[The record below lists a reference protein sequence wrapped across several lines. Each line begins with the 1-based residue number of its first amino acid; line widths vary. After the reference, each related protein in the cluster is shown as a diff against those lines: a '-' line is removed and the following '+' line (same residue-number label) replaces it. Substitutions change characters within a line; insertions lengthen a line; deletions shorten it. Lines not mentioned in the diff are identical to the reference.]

1 MEKPE
6 TIEESKP
13 KEENEKEKEKEENED
28 LQILPSDYVKYDYN
42 YKVIVIGDSGVGK
55 TSVTY
60 RATKREFLEKN
71 APTLGFEYFPFVIKY
86 NEKVIKLEIWDTC
99 GQESY
104 RSLIKSFFTNSS
116 LAIIVYAI
124 DDLKSFNSVDEWI
137 RQCKNLCSPE
147 TKFVLIGNKA
157 DVDDEK

>member
-1 MEKPE
+1 MDQPE
-6 TIEESKP
+6 T
-13 KEENEKEKEKEENED
+13 KEENKPQEENQPENQEMGD
-28 LQILPSDYVKYDYN
+28 LEILPSDYIKYDYN

-60 RATKREFLEKN
+60 RATKREFLEKIS
-71 APTLGFEYFPFVIKY
+71 PTLGFEYFPFVLKY
-86 NEKVIKLEIWDTC
+86 KEKVIKLEIWDTC

-124 DDLKSFNSVDEWI
+124 DDLKTFNSVDEWI
-137 RQCKNLCSPE
+137 RQCKTLCSPE

-157 DVDDEK
+157 DVEDEK

>member
-1 MEKPE
+1 MEQPE
-6 TIEESKP
+6 T
-13 KEENEKEKEKEENED
+13 KEENQPENQEMGN
-28 LQILPSDYVKYDYN
+28 LEILPSDYIKYDYN

-60 RATKREFLEKN
+60 RATKREFLEKIS
-71 APTLGFEYFPFVIKY
+71 PTLGFEYFPFVLKY
-86 NEKVIKLEIWDTC
+86 KEKVIKLEIWDTC

-124 DDLKSFNSVDEWI
+124 DDLKTFNSVDEWI
-137 RQCKNLCSPE
+137 RQCKTLCSPE

-157 DVDDEK
+157 DVEDEK

>member
-1 MEKPE
+1 MEQPE
-6 TIEESKP
+6 T
-13 KEENEKEKEKEENED
+13 KEENKPQEENQPENQEMGN
-28 LQILPSDYVKYDYN
+28 LEILPSDYIKYDYN

-60 RATKREFLEKN
+60 RATKREFLEKIS
-71 APTLGFEYFPFVIKY
+71 PTLGFEYFPFVLKY
-86 NEKVIKLEIWDTC
+86 KEKVIKLEICDTC

-124 DDLKSFNSVDEWI
+124 DDLKTFNSVDEWI
-137 RQCKNLCSPE
+137 RQCKTLCSPE

-157 DVDDEK
+157 DVEDEK

>member
-1 MEKPE
+1 MEQPE
-6 TIEESKP
+6 T
-13 KEENEKEKEKEENED
+13 KEENKPQEENQPENQEMGD
-28 LQILPSDYVKYDYN
+28 LEILPSDYIKYDYN

-60 RATKREFLEKN
+60 RATKREFLEKIS
-71 APTLGFEYFPFVIKY
+71 PTLGFEYFPFVLKY
-86 NEKVIKLEIWDTC
+86 KEKVIKLEIWDTC

-124 DDLKSFNSVDEWI
+124 DDLKTFNSVDEWI
-137 RQCKNLCSPE
+137 RQCKTLCSPE

-157 DVDDEK
+157 DVEDEK

>member
-1 MEKPE
+1 MEQPE
-6 TIEESKP
+6 T
-13 KEENEKEKEKEENED
+13 KEENKPQEENQPENQEMGD
-28 LQILPSDYVKYDYN
+28 LEILPSDYIKYDYN

-60 RATKREFLEKN
+60 RATKRKKKKKIS
-71 APTLGFEYFPFVIKY
+71 PTLGFEYFPFVLKY
-86 NEKVIKLEIWDTC
+86 KEKVIKLEIWDTC

-124 DDLKSFNSVDEWI
+124 DDLKTFNSVDEWI
-137 RQCKNLCSPE
+137 RQCKTLCSPE

-157 DVDDEK
+157 DVEDEK

>member
-6 TIEESKP
+6 TLEESTP
-13 KEENEKEKEKEENED
+13 KEENQNEKEEKED
-28 LQILPSDYVKYDYN
+28 VQILPPDYIKYDYN

-55 TSVTY
+55 TSITY
-60 RATKREFLEKN
+60 YATKREFPEKI
-71 APTLGFEYFPFVIKY
+71 APTLGFEYFPFVLKH

-124 DDLKSFNSVDEWI
+124 DDLKSFNSIDEWI

-147 TKFVLIGNKA
+147 TKFVLIGNKS
-157 DVDDEK
+157 DVSDEK

>member
-1 MEKPE
+1 MEHPE
-6 TIEESKP
+6 T
-13 KEENEKEKEKEENED
+13 KEENKPQEENQPENQEMGD
-28 LQILPSDYVKYDYN
+28 LEILPSDYIKYDYN

-60 RATKREFLEKN
+60 RATKREFLEKIS
-71 APTLGFEYFPFVIKY
+71 PTLGFEYFPFVLKY
-86 NEKVIKLEIWDTC
+86 KEKVIKLEIWDTC

-124 DDLKSFNSVDEWI
+124 DDLKTFNSVDEWI
-137 RQCKNLCSPE
+137 RQCKTLCSPE

-157 DVDDEK
+157 DVEDEK

>member
-1 MEKPE
+1 MKQPE
-6 TIEESKP
+6 T
-13 KEENEKEKEKEENED
+13 KEENKPQEENQPENQEMGD
-28 LQILPSDYVKYDYN
+28 LEILPSDYIKYDYN

-55 TSVTY
+55 TSVNY
-60 RATKREFLEKN
+60 REKKREFLEKIS
-71 APTLGFEYFPFVIKY
+71 PTLGFEYFPFVLKY
-86 NEKVIKLEIWDTC
+86 KEKVIKLEIWDTC

-124 DDLKSFNSVDEWI
+124 DDLKTFNSVDEWI
-137 RQCKNLCSPE
+137 RQCKTLCSPE

-157 DVDDEK
+157 DVEDEK

>member
-1 MEKPE
+1 MEQPE
-6 TIEESKP
+6 T
-13 KEENEKEKEKEENED
+13 KEENKPQEENQPENQEMGD
-28 LQILPSDYVKYDYN
+28 LEILPSDYIKYDYN

-60 RATKREFLEKN
+60 RATKREFLEKIS
-71 APTLGFEYFPFVIKY
+71 PTLGFEYFPFVLKY
-86 NEKVIKLEIWDTC
+86 KEKVIKLEIWDTC

-116 LAIIVYAI
+116 LAIIVYSI
-124 DDLKSFNSVDEWI
+124 DDLKTFNSVDEWI
-137 RQCKNLCSPE
+137 RQCKTLCSPE

-157 DVDDEK
+157 DVEDEK

>member
-1 MEKPE
+1 MEQPE
-6 TIEESKP
+6 T
-13 KEENEKEKEKEENED
+13 KEENKPQEENQPENQEMGD
-28 LQILPSDYVKYDYN
+28 LEILPSDYIKYDYN

-60 RATKREFLEKN
+60 RATKREFLEKIS
-71 APTLGFEYFPFVIKY
+71 PTLGFEYFPFVLKY
-86 NEKVIKLEIWDTC
+86 KEKVIKLEIRDTC

-124 DDLKSFNSVDEWI
+124 DDLKTFNSVDEWI
-137 RQCKNLCSPE
+137 RQCKTLCSPE

-157 DVDDEK
+157 DVEDEK

>member
-1 MEKPE
+1 MEQPE
-6 TIEESKP
+6 T
-13 KEENEKEKEKEENED
+13 KEEDKPQEENQPENQEMGN
-28 LQILPSDYVKYDYN
+28 LEILPSDYIKYDYN

-60 RATKREFLEKN
+60 RATKREFLEKIS
-71 APTLGFEYFPFVIKY
+71 PTLGFEYFPFVLKY
-86 NEKVIKLEIWDTC
+86 KEKVIKLEIWDTC

-124 DDLKSFNSVDEWI
+124 DDLKTFNSVDEWI
-137 RQCKNLCSPE
+137 RQCKTLCSPE

-157 DVDDEK
+157 DVEDEK

>member
-1 MEKPE
+1 MEQPE
-6 TIEESKP
+6 T
-13 KEENEKEKEKEENED
+13 KEENKPVEENQPENQEMGD
-28 LQILPSDYVKYDYN
+28 LEILPSDYIKYDYN

-60 RATKREFLEKN
+60 RATKREFLEKIS
-71 APTLGFEYFPFVIKY
+71 PTLGFEYFPFVLKY
-86 NEKVIKLEIWDTC
+86 KEKVIKLEIWDTC

-124 DDLKSFNSVDEWI
+124 DDLKTFNSVDEWI
-137 RQCKNLCSPE
+137 RQCKTLCSPE

-157 DVDDEK
+157 DVEDEK

>member
-1 MEKPE
+1 MEQPE
-6 TIEESKP
+6 T
-13 KEENEKEKEKEENED
+13 KEENKPQEENQPENQEMCD
-28 LQILPSDYVKYDYN
+28 LEILPSDYIKYDYN

-60 RATKREFLEKN
+60 RATKREFLEKIS
-71 APTLGFEYFPFVIKY
+71 PTLGFEYFPFVLKY
-86 NEKVIKLEIWDTC
+86 KEKVIKLEIWDTC

-124 DDLKSFNSVDEWI
+124 DDLKTFNSVDEWI
-137 RQCKNLCSPE
+137 RQCKTLCSPE

-157 DVDDEK
+157 DVEDEK

>member
-1 MEKPE
+1 MEQPE
-6 TIEESKP
+6 T
-13 KEENEKEKEKEENED
+13 KEENKPQEENQPENQEMGD
-28 LQILPSDYVKYDYN
+28 LEILPSDYIKYDYN

-60 RATKREFLEKN
+60 RATKREFLEKIS
-71 APTLGFEYFPFVIKY
+71 PTLGFEYFPFVLKY
-86 NEKVIKLEIWDTC
+86 KEKVIKLEIWDTC

-124 DDLKSFNSVDEWI
+124 DDLKTFNSVDEWI
-137 RQCKNLCSPE
+137 RQCKTLCSPE
-147 TKFVLIGNKA
+147 TKFILIGNKA
-157 DVDDEK
+157 DVEDEK

>member
-6 TIEESKP
+6 TLEESTP
-13 KEENEKEKEKEENED
+13 KEENQNEKEEKED
-28 LQILPSDYVKYDYN
+28 VQILPPDYIKYDYN

-55 TSVTY
+55 TSITY
-60 RATKREFLEKN
+60 YATKREFPEKI
-71 APTLGFEYFPFVIKY
+71 APTLGFEYFPFVLKY

-124 DDLKSFNSVDEWI
+124 DDLKTFNSVDEWI
-137 RQCKNLCSPE
+137 RQCKTLCSPE

-157 DVDDEK
+157 DVEDEK